1 MMPLEEE
8 NKESQSKKNNN
19 VSMKKISKTVR
30 SWK

>member
-19 VSMKKISKTVR
+19 VSMKKNSKIVR
-30 SWK
+30 S